1 MAATIYERMDL
12 VGRVYENTFGG
23 PAYHFYGAMIFY
35 ELYRTTR
42 QRKHVKAARR
52 HVKRLKWFE
61 ATGSPNVSMFSIL
74 IQAELLALRSSDV
87 GALVVVYT
95 NAIDLLKAEG
105 LVHLEALANERLSV
119 ILSAIGFPRS
129 FKTVH

>member
-1 MAATIYERMDL
+1 
-12 VGRVYENTFGG
+12 
-23 PAYHFYGAMIFY
+23 
-35 ELYRTTR
+35 
-42 QRKHVKAARR
+42 
-52 HVKRLKWFE
+52 
-61 ATGSPNVSMFSIL
+61 MFSIL

-87 GALVVVYT
+87 GALVLVYT
-95 NAIDLLKAEG
+95 NAIDLFKAEG